1 MKISKIAALIGCG
14 IIALEA
20 YLSLTQWVSDDPQFL
35 ADYFWSSV
43 VPQNFVASLILLL
56 PAIAL
61 LFAGP
66 FRGFTEKTSF
76 MYPVLLLGQFWLVAA
91 TLDGLATPLIFLI
104 LIAPVATIYALLIF
118 IDGRVNWVANTARP

>member
-14 IIALEA
+14 IVAVEA
-20 YLSLTQWVSDDPQFL
+20 TVALTQWVSDDPQFL

-56 PAIAL
+56 PAIVL

-76 MYPVLLLGQFWLVAA
+76 MYPVLLLGQFWLVSS

-104 LIAPVATIYALLIF
+104 LIAPVAIIYAMLLF
-118 IDGRVNWVANTARP
+118 IDGRMNRAAIANQL

>member
-1 MKISKIAALIGCG
+1 MKTSKIAALIGCG
-14 IIALEA
+14 IVAVEA
-20 YLSLTQWVSDDPQFL
+20 TVSLTQWVSDDPQFL

-56 PAIAL
+56 PALAL

-66 FRGFTEKTSF
+66 FRGFIEKTSVI
-76 MYPVLLLGQFWLVAA
+76 YPVLLLGQFWLVSS

-104 LIAPVATIYALLIF
+104 LIAPVATIYALLVF
-118 IDGRVNWVANTARP
+118 IDGQINRVANAA

>member
-20 YLSLTQWVSDDPQFL
+20 YLSLTQWVSDDPQVL

-43 VPQNFVASLILLL
+43 VPQNFAASLILLL

-66 FRGFTEKTSF
+66 FRDFVEKTSF
-76 MYPVLLLGQFWLVAA
+76 IYPVLLLGQFWLVSS

-104 LIAPVATIYALLIF
+104 LIAPVAIAYAILLF
-118 IDGRVNWVANTARP
+118 IDGWINRVANAA